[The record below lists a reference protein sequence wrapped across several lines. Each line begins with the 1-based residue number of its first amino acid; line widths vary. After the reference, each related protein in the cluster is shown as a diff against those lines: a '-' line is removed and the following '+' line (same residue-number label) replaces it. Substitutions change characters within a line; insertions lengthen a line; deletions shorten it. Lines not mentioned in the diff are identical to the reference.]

1 MPNAQVGSD
10 RFHVMAQINKE
21 LDAQRNREKRQVED
35 LIKKAESSE
44 QKADQEKVLE
54 GLKKSK
60 YVLLKN
66 ESDLNE
72 EQKAKFVQ
80 VKDVSFTLKNMHE
93 SKEIIRRSFPHAN
106 NWLVVC

>member
-1 MPNAQVGSD
+1 
-10 RFHVMAQINKE
+10 
-21 LDAQRNREKRQVED
+21 
-35 LIKKAESSE
+35 
-44 QKADQEKVLE
+44 
-54 GLKKSK
+54 
-60 YVLLKN
+60 VLLKN

-93 SKEIIRRSFPHAN
+93 SKKIIRRSFPHAN